1 MDVIIGFIVGMKILR
16 ENVKIATKE
25 SLYQH
30 ERKQNTPWLFVSVTG
45 YKRHQ

>member
-25 SLYQH
+25 SLLAWTEAEY
-30 ERKQNTPWLFVSVTG
+30 TMVTCVSYG
-45 YKRHQ
+45 I